1 MSVSVSQRQFGV
13 GGIRPMNDRERCGR
27 RERINSGFYTSVS
40 SMELELWVLHLCV
53 MHGTGTLGSDVRWLS
68 FLHFSCL
75 SGYAAR
81 LHNEGH
87 SGSAW
92 GNHLALARVKKVLS
106 RMGFHW
112 FTRGA
117 ESMMSCVQ
125 R

>member
-68 FLHFSCL
+68 FLISPVCQATQHGYIMRGIQVPPGETTSL
-75 SGYAAR
+75 S
-81 LHNEGH
+81 H
-87 SGSAW
+87 
-92 GNHLALARVKKVLS
+92 V
-106 RMGFHW
+106 
-112 FTRGA
+112 
-117 ESMMSCVQ
+117 
-125 R
+125 